1 MKIQRINTF
10 FFGIPIFL
18 QNGNIKG
25 HSLWFKL
32 ITTSN
37 YKMFNI
43 HVHIQECVEWNLSK
57 KHAMCSQYRS
67 GLMKTRTKIN
77 RLWSASTVITVTV
90 TESADTQILEG
101 RGCCGN
107 GRLHLM
113 SEDDEGDSFLWIW
126 GDAAHRQKME
136 YVCESWNLNT
146 ILLSNRNPSVI

>member
-1 MKIQRINTF
+1 MKTQRINTF
-10 FFGIPIFL
+10 FWIPILL

-37 YKMFNI
+37 YKD
-43 HVHIQECVEWNLSK
+43 V
-57 KHAMCSQYRS
+57 QY
-67 GLMKTRTKIN
+67 TRTHTGVCGVKCAVNTGQAWWKQELKSIDCDQLQLLLLSLSQ
-77 RLWSASTVITVTV
+77 RVQTHRYYRAGCR
-90 TESADTQILEG
+90 EG

-136 YVCESWNLNT
+136 YVCESWTLNT